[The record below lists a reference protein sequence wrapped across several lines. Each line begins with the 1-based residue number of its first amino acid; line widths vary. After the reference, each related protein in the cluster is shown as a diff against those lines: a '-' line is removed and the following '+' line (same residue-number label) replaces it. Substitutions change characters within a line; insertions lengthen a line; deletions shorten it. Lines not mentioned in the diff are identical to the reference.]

1 MSVWLHYKECICKR
15 HVVGQTVRKALFD
28 LTG

>member
-15 HVVGQTVRKALFD
+15 YVVGQTERKALFD